1 MIAVTQPA
9 CGFQVF
15 LFIQEQQPGQVLA
28 IRKKRVRF
36 FFSKRWGSR
45 IQFLDSAAH
54 VQRERE
60 REQQQVKRIP
70 HLCTHTRLLVGELQ
84 RTFFRTTKSDPG
96 CIQVPN
102 DWTKGVKSNIF
113 HSQFWYV
120 LAAFTQTCHISVWF
134 EGEGKRSSE
143 WENVNNMSAVIV
155 GGRATKCQQGD
166 RTSYRTDDT
175 FPQKP
180 HCPVC
185 LEILHTPGVWHHWH
199 YSSIRKTDCS

>member
-1 MIAVTQPA
+1 MDS
-9 CGFQVF
+9 
-15 LFIQEQQPGQVLA
+15 
-28 IRKKRVRF
+28 RF
-36 FFSKRWGSR
+36 FFSFKSSSLDKFWQYGKRGWGF
-45 IQFLDSAAH
+45 FLKDEVAEFNSWTLLRTC
-54 VQRERE
+54 RERE

-166 RTSYRTDDT
+166 RTSYRTDNT

-185 LEILHTPGVWHHWH
+185 LEILHTLEYDITGIIH
-199 YSSIRKTDCS
+199 R